1 MSRPS
6 PEEGPGR
13 PGSQPL
19 LASLMLGLMVGL
31 GGCLNDPPRP
41 LDGLNRQL
49 QSSGSS
55 SRAPSLNGRW
65 LALITSRNNRS
76 IIDLVDLESNR
87 PLPVPGL
94 NRPDAEP
101 LAVSVDASGRRLALI
116 RQREGRT
123 ELVLHRLDI
132 RASEPIEIA
141 PAGVPEELALSADG
155 RILAVQV
162 SRQGHSQIDLI
173 TLP

>member
-1 MSRPS
+1 M
-6 PEEGPGR
+6 PG
-13 PGSQPL
+13 L
-19 LASLMLGLMVGL
+19 IISLMLGL
-31 GGCLNDPPRP
+31 GGCLNDQPRP

-55 SRAPSLNGRW
+55 SRTPSLSGRW
-65 LALITSRNNRS
+65 LALITRRNNRS

-116 RQREGRT
+116 RQREGST
-123 ELVLHRLDI
+123 ELLLHRLDSGV
-132 RASEPIEIA
+132 SEPIPIT
-141 PAGVPEELALSADG
+141 PAGVPEQVSLSADG

-162 SRQGHSQIDLI
+162 NRQGHSQIDLI